1 MAAAEAGKCKAVMI
15 LNGSGSILED
25 GENVKI
31 MDVPVKECSEG
42 KVKVQVQAFATNPVD
57 LKINALMPQ
66 YPMEHIP
73 CSDAA
78 GTIVEVGS
86 GVDNLQ
92 VGDQVFLN
100 TNITVGTASEMIVVD
115 SGVVA
120 RRGDMTSVQAAGL
133 PLVSVT
139 AMDALNALGDL
150 EEGSLI
156 MINGASGGVGT
167 MAVQIAVHVKG
178 YRVIGVCSGKN
189 EEMVKGLGAE
199 EVINYKEQNFA
210 EYDRKIDGF
219 VELATPG
226 TYEGAK
232 QILKENAPYVTIA
245 VASEEGMKKSM
256 ELSSDAAIQ
265 YEFVFYT
272 TTAEKLD
279 QIAAWVAE
287 KKLKPMTHA
296 TFTMEQIMDAFK
308 EQKTN
313 RATGK
318 IVVTTSMHEG

>member
-1 MAAAEAGKCKAVMI
+1 MAAAEAGKCQAVKIM
-15 LNGSGSILED
+15 NGSGAIFGDEES
-25 GENVKI
+25 VKI
-31 MDVPVKECSEG
+31 MDVPVEECSEG

-57 LKINALMPQ
+57 LKINAILPE
-66 YPMEHIP
+66 YPKEHIP

-78 GTIVEVGS
+78 GVIVEVGS

-120 RRGDMTSVQAAGL
+120 RRGDMTSIQAAGL
-133 PLVSVT
+133 PLVTVT
-139 AMDALNALGDL
+139 AMDAINALGDL

-167 MAVQIAVHVKG
+167 MAVQIAVNVKG
-178 YRVIGVCSGKN
+178 YRVIGICSGRN
-189 EEMVKGLGAE
+189 VDMVKDLGAE
-199 EVINYKEQNFA
+199 EVINYRESNFA
-210 EYDRKIDGF
+210 DYDGKIDGF
-219 VELATPG
+219 IELATGG
-226 TYEGAK
+226 TYEAAK
-232 QILKENAPYVTIA
+232 QILKDNAPYVTIA
-245 VASEEGMKKSM
+245 VAGEEDLKQSM
-256 ELSSDAAIQ
+256 ELSND
-265 YEFVFYT
+265 ETTPFTFVFYK

-296 TFTMEQIMDAFK
+296 TYTMEQIMEAFK